1 MFKLAADRTQKG
13 KELRKVAMETIADVM
28 NTNDKV
34 VMLEADLAG
43 ASGSGII
50 QKKHPERYLQIGIA
64 EANMVGMAAGL
75 SIEGFRPFIHTF
87 APFASRRVYD
97 QMYLS
102 GAYAFNTINVLGTDP
117 GFTVAANGGT
127 HTSFEDVAL
136 YRAIPNAVILDPADA
151 AQLEWAVRE
160 VAPLDGIHYLRFNRK
175 DVRNLY
181 EPGSTFRIGKAEIL
195 KEGKDALIISAGQLL
210 NDALDAAERL
220 EAEGISTEVVDL
232 VSIKPLDAETVLK
245 EVAGKKAVITVD
257 NHNIIGGIGSA
268 VSEVLA
274 ENGVSVP
281 FKRVGVKDVFGQVG
295 TAGYLQKEFG
305 LTADD
310 MIKTIKELLK

>member
-1 MFKLAADRTQKG
+1 MFKLVNDRTQKG
-13 KELRKVAMETIADVM
+13 KELRKVAMETVADVM

-43 ASGSGII
+43 ASASGIVQKAHPDRYI
-50 QKKHPERYLQIGIA
+50 QVGIA

-75 SIEGFRPFIHTF
+75 SLEGFRPFIHTF

-102 GAYAFNTINVLGTDP
+102 GAYAFNTINVFGTDP

-127 HTSFEDVAL
+127 HTSFEDIAL
-136 YRAIPNAVILDPADA
+136 YRAIPNVVILDPADA
-151 AQLEWAVRE
+151 TQLAWAVRE

-181 EPGSTFRIGKAEIL
+181 EPGSTFQIGKAEIL

-210 NDALDAAERL
+210 NDALDAAEKL
-220 EAEGISTEVVDL
+220 EAEGVSTEVIDL

-257 NHNIIGGIGSA
+257 NHNIIGGLGSA

-295 TAGYLQKEFG
+295 TAAYLQKEFG

-310 MIKTIKELLK
+310 MAATIKGLLK